1 MLAFTSILI
10 NNRSQ
15 NMIQPIRFNFKH
27 GGKVLPQLSVRESF
41 SAVPLQIVHGK
52 LCDIS
57 ALILSIRHAGPNKFN
72 EKVRFHGFKLT
83 IPKNRIK

>member
-1 MLAFTSILI
+1 MLACTSILF

-15 NMIQPIRFNFKH
+15 NMIQPVRFYFKH
-27 GGKVLPQLSVRESF
+27 GGKVLPQLSVWESF

-52 LCDIS
+52 LRDIS
-57 ALILSIRHAGPNKFN
+57 ALILSIRHAGPNKFD
-72 EKVRFHGFKLT
+72 EEVRFHGFKLT